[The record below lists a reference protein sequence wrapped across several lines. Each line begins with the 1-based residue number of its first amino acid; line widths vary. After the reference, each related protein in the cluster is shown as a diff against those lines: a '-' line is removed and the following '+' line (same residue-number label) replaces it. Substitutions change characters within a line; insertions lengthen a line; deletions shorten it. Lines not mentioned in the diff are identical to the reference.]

1 MVQAKK
7 YLFVVAAVWLH
18 LLVDAQIKIQW
29 QLLPSMPMAV
39 SNNAVCAAKIADTNF
54 VFSFGGMDTS
64 KKHTGITQRSF
75 RYNTV
80 SKKWKEIA
88 PLPDV
93 LGKIASAAS
102 NIKNKIYIV
111 GGYHVLPDAKE
122 ISSSRV
128 HIYDPVTNTYIEGA
142 PVPEGIDDQ
151 VQGAWRDS
159 LLYIITGWSQNGN
172 VSTVQ
177 LFNPAD
183 NTWQKATPV
192 PETKQYKVFG
202 ASGVITEDTIYYAGG
217 AYYEKNY
224 PLGSV
229 FRKGIINKDDP
240 RQIEWTNQED
250 SNALGYRMAA
260 VAINNIP
267 YWMGGSAISYN
278 YNGIAYNGTG
288 GVPALSKLIWY
299 NGSASQALQGQL
311 PAVMD
316 IRGAAVIGK
325 NRFVLAG
332 GMSSGQEVTNKTYQ
346 LTIVNH
352 K

>member
-1 MVQAKK
+1 M
-7 YLFVVAAVWLH
+7 LH
-18 LLVDAQIKIQW
+18 LHIRAQIKVQW
-29 QLLPSMPMAV
+29 QLLPAMPMAI

-54 VFSFGGMDTS
+54 VYSFGGMDTS
-64 KKHTGITQRSF
+64 KKYTGITQRSF
-75 RYNTV
+75 RYNTA

-102 NIKNKIYIV
+102 NIRNKIYIV

-122 ISSSRV
+122 ISSARV
-128 HIYDPVTNTYIEGA
+128 HIYDPVSNAYIEGA
-142 PVPEGIDDQ
+142 PVSGGIDDQ
-151 VQGAWRDS
+151 VQAVWKDS
-159 LLYIITGWSQNGN
+159 LLYIITGWSQDGN

-177 LFNPAD
+177 IYNPAY
-183 NTWQKATPV
+183 NTWNKATPV

-202 ASGVITEDTIYYAGG
+202 ASGVIIKDTIYYSGG

-224 PLGSV
+224 PLGLV

-240 RQIEWTNQED
+240 TQIEWTNVED
-250 SNALGYRMAA
+250 SSALGYRMAA
-260 VAINNIP
+260 LAVNNIP

-288 GVPALSKLIWY
+288 GVPALSRLIWHTNSGWQGLY
-299 NGSASQALQGQL
+299 GQL

-316 IRGAAVIGK
+316 IRGAAAVGK
-325 NRFVLAG
+325 NQFIVAG
-332 GMSSGQEVTNKTYQ
+332 GMSAGQQVSNKTYQ